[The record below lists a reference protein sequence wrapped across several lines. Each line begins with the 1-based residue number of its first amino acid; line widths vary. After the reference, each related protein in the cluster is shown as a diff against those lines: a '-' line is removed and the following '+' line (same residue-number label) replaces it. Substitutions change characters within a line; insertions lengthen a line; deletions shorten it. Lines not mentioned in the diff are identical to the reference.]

1 MRKFLIVA
9 CVVALCGFGI
19 AFGVAE
25 DKQKP
30 IGIPVTVS
38 GTTNASGLFTYN
50 FPNAYVVAPN
60 VQASIANQANTNMQI
75 RVQSV
80 TASSVTLHVY
90 QRSAV
95 TLLGVEVLLAAT
107 TNVSGAQVDLLLTQ
121 KI

>member
-19 AFGVAE
+19 AFGVGNKE
-25 DKQKP
+25 NKP

-38 GTTNASGLFTYN
+38 GTTNASGLFTYT
-50 FPNAYVVAPN
+50 FPNPYLVAPN

-107 TNVSGAQVDLLLTQ
+107 TNVSGAQIDLLLTQ